1 MENISRSRI
10 AFSPPGSAITIVLVG
25 VIVVATLYFAREVLV
40 PIALA
45 LLLSFVLAPLVQLLR
60 RWYLPHSGAAEW
72 VKSAYHKWIELQGI
86 PILLVDLPQARRCK
100 FKQMPV
106 GIPKIDTA
114 PAARPYGL
122 TFDDDIG
129 CAEALFPLGQLRR
142 VDREGYVQWTTTVVR
157 RNGTAAHF
165 YRLKRSA
172 ALEEQE
178 HAAISRSE
186 SAHSVIG
193 K

>member
-1 MENISRSRI
+1 LSQPCILLAKFWYQSRLHCYSALYSHHSSSCCDAGIFRTR
-10 AFSPPGSAITIVLVG
+10 APP
-25 VIVVATLYFAREVLV
+25 
-40 PIALA
+40 
-45 LLLSFVLAPLVQLLR
+45 
-60 RWYLPHSGAAEW
+60 SG

-129 CAEALFPLGQLRR
+129 CAEALFPVGQLRR